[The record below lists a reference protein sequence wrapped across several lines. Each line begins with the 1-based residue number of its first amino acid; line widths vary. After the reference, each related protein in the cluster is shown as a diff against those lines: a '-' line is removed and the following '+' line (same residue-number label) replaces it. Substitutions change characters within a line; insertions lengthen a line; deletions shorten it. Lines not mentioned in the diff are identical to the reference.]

1 MDSATVKV
9 LEEMSCCSHP
19 KYADF
24 ARSVLARPGS
34 IAESEVQLVVDG
46 YLNDPYLTR

>member
-1 MDSATVKV
+1 MDNATAKV
-9 LEEMSCCSHP
+9 LEEMLRCSHP
-19 KYADF
+19 KYAEF

-34 IAESEVQLVVDG
+34 ITDSEVQLVVDG